1 MAWIRET
8 VRSLLRDRLLDTA
21 HHLVAAE
28 GFDRL
33 RMTQVAATAGVSRQT
48 VYNEFGS
55 KDALGEALF
64 NRELEYCLTGIRE
77 QLDAH
82 REDPRAAAEAALL
95 FTLRLAARNPLVKA
109 MLTAARDGDQGLLA
123 HLTVRAEPAFTTA
136 SAALDHYAAEAW
148 PQIDP
153 HSRDLAVETAVR
165 LTASHLVQPAAAP
178 EESAHRIAEV
188 FARVALLAQD

>member
-21 HHLVAAE
+21 HDLVAAE

-33 RMTQVAATAGVSRQT
+33 RMTQVAAAAGVSRQT

-64 NRELEYCLTGIRE
+64 HRELEYCLTGIRE

-82 REDPRAAAEAALL
+82 RDDPRAAAEAALL
-95 FTLRLAARNPLVKA
+95 FTLRLAGRNPLVKA
-109 MLTAARDGDQGLLA
+109 MLTSARDGDQGLLSY
-123 HLTVRAEPAFTTA
+123 LTVRAEPAFATA
-136 SAALDHYAAEAW
+136 SAMLTEYAAQTW
-148 PQIDP
+148 PAIGAAE
-153 HSRDLAVETAVR
+153 RELAVETAVR
-165 LTASHLVQPAAAP
+165 LTASHLVQPAGEP
-178 EESAHRIAEV
+178 EESARRIAEV
-188 FARVALLAQD
+188 FARVALLGPA